1 MLSDKA
7 ISSISGFCNLKPIII
22 SIDYYGKISLKSNYG
37 IKSFSGEVFKNT
49 GGGAG
54 MFLNFV
60 NSLNKG
66 GYVSGKIYVT
76 NDKEYF
82 KVTNLKINRQCSIIG
97 KRLK

>member
-1 MLSDKA
+1 
-7 ISSISGFCNLKPIII
+7 
-22 SIDYYGKISLKSNYG
+22 
-37 IKSFSGEVFKNT
+37 
-49 GGGAG
+49 